1 MEKEQSGERGDNVE
15 KFTAWQLNK
24 DNVRRTTGGQI
35 VMRHLACRVGF
46 KYNETTTRALTLLQT
61 RTLSEEHGTLTLFQ
75 IDFLLMLDPLKDVD
89 EEISC
94 LVWVLYRVSQ
104 ASMH

>member
-1 MEKEQSGERGDNVE
+1 MPLSQLGSMAAV
-15 KFTAWQLNK
+15 AWS
-24 DNVRRTTGGQI
+24 
-35 VMRHLACRVGF
+35 HSVGF